1 MTATLAHCHQ
11 PANAT
16 CHLVSVCDNQVM
28 QKECAGEG
36 SDRSS
41 SAGKALTVLGV
52 FTGGCPEWGA
62 SEVAKELS
70 ITVPTAHRL
79 LTVLADHGY
88 LARVG
93 RGRFRLGLESISLG
107 RRALASI
114 DLRSVLRPT
123 LQALAAESGETALLT
138 VPDEREH
145 ASLCIDRV
153 ESTHPLRLSL
163 EVGRLT
169 PLTAGASAKA
179 LLAFLPPKE
188 IQVVLDRPKVMLAP
202 GTITDPEALL
212 KEFAEIRRRGY
223 ATSKE
228 ETDASACG
236 VAAPIR
242 SSDGYAVAAIGLA
255 GPLSRLSDR
264 ALDEFGALVRT
275 AASEAEL
282 RLGARANV
290 NA

>member
-1 MTATLAHCHQ
+1 VCH
-11 PANAT
+11 A
-16 CHLVSVCDNQVM
+16 CSFCDNRVM
-28 QKECAGEG
+28 AKEPNGAG

-52 FTGGCPEWGA
+52 FTGGRPEWGA

-88 LARVG
+88 LARFG

-123 LQALAAESGETALLT
+123 LQSLAAESGETALLT

-153 ESTHPLRLSL
+153 ESAHPLRLSL

-179 LLAFLPPKE
+179 LLAFLPPAE
-188 IQVVLDRPKVMLAP
+188 IQLILGRPMERLAP
-202 GTITDPEALL
+202 GTITAPDALREEL
-212 KEFAEIRRRGY
+212 DAIRQRGY

-228 ETDASACG
+228 ETDASAWG

-264 ALDEFGALVRT
+264 ARDEFGALVRT

-282 RLGARANV
+282 RLGARTNV
-290 NA
+290 DA